1 MNERERGY
9 ALLAISARNL
19 DWIKMKRPI
28 AVLIS
33 ISSIW
38 LMTTWL
44 LGSWL
49 VVSSPLE
56 KADAIVVLAG
66 GADYRERALEAAR
79 LYRKG
84 VSSRIIL
91 TNDGVKSGWS
101 SELNRNPYF
110 VERAKWA
117 LVESGASEIDIEIV
131 PGIVESGFLTG
142 TEIEARMVIDYSRAK
157 KFQTLQIVTSAYHS
171 RRVSIIYQKGIY
183 ETNDSATIGVSFP
196 DPYLFDLPNA
206 FWWLSVESWEKLTSE
221 YFKIAYT
228 VAV

>member
-9 ALLAISARNL
+9 ALLAISARSL

-33 ISSIW
+33 ISFIW

-66 GADYRERALEAAR
+66 GADYRERAIEAAR

-84 VSSRIIL
+84 VSNRIIL

-142 TEIEARMVIDYSRAK
+142 TEIEARMVVDYCSEAK
-157 KFQTLQIVTSAYHS
+157 INSILIVTSPYHT
-171 RRVSIIYQKGIY
+171 RRAFAIYESLILSNDRSVSIGISY
-183 ETNDSATIGVSFP
+183 SEQSGFA
-196 DPYLFDLPNA
+196 LPNY
-206 FWWLSVESWEKLTSE
+206 FWWLSPYSWRNVVGEYTKL
-221 YFKIAYT
+221 
-228 VAV
+228 AVRIFD